1 MKVLVT
7 GAAGFIGSNFVLRTL
22 QTRPNV
28 EIVGYDA
35 LTYAG
40 NIENLSS
47 AMGEIDFVQADIR
60 DSQTLLEAL
69 TGCDLV
75 VNFAAETHNDNSLK
89 RPELFFDVNLNGTL
103 SIMRACLSLG
113 VRLHH
118 VSTDEVFGD
127 LDYSSPDRFREVSPY
142 RPSSPYSASKASAD
156 LALRAWHRS
165 FGLEVTISNCSNNF
179 GARQH
184 GEKLIPATLSRL
196 KNGQR
201 PIVYGTGD
209 NVRDW
214 IHVDDHV
221 DGIWKVIDEGT
232 IGETYLLGAEDEVRN
247 LDLIQALAAI
257 MGYDSDFV
265 EFVDDRPGHDRRY
278 AIDPTK
284 AYSQLGWS
292 ARHQPIMLSLVEL
305 VRSYA

>member
-284 AYSQLGWS
+284 AYSQLGWR
-292 ARHQPIMLSLVEL
+292 ARHQPIMLSLAEL
-305 VRSYA
+305 VRSYT

>member
-103 SIMRACLSLG
+103 SIKRDGLSYG
-113 VRLHH
+113 VLLHQI
-118 VSTDEVFGD
+118 G
-127 LDYSSPDRFREVSPY
+127 
-142 RPSSPYSASKASAD
+142 
-156 LALRAWHRS
+156 RS
-165 FGLEVTISNCSNNF
+165 
-179 GARQH
+179 
-184 GEKLIPATLSRL
+184 
-196 KNGQR
+196 
-201 PIVYGTGD
+201 
-209 NVRDW
+209 
-214 IHVDDHV
+214 
-221 DGIWKVIDEGT
+221 
-232 IGETYLLGAEDEVRN
+232 
-247 LDLIQALAAI
+247 
-257 MGYDSDFV
+257 
-265 EFVDDRPGHDRRY
+265 
-278 AIDPTK
+278 
-284 AYSQLGWS
+284 
-292 ARHQPIMLSLVEL
+292 
-305 VRSYA
+305 